1 MLKAGRLRHRV
12 ELQAKSVTRDNYG
25 AETITWIA
33 IVSYAS
39 DGKFAAE
46 CLPLSGREYLAA
58 RSEVAE
64 TLIKV
69 RIRWRADVSTANR
82 VVWDGRVYDIEAA
95 LDTGGRHEE
104 LVLMCKEVTTP

>member
-1 MLKAGRLRHRV
+1 MLPAGRLHHRIT
-12 ELQAKSVTRDNYG
+12 LLSRQVTRDSYG
-25 AETITWIA
+25 AETVTWVA
-33 IVSYAS
+33 ISSPAG

-58 RSEVAE
+58 RAEVAE

-69 RIRWRADVSTANR
+69 RIRWRADISPANR
-82 VVWDGRVYDIEAA
+82 VVWDGRTYDIEAA
-95 LDTGGRHEE
+95 LDTAGRHEE